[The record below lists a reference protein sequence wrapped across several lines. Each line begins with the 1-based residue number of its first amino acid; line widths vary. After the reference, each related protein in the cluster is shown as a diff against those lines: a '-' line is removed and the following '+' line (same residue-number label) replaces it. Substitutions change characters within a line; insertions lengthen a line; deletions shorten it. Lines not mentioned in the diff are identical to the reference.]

1 MQQLTRTST
10 DIRWQLPLADKQL
23 GAAGHEAVDFL
34 CCVRIC
40 MAVSTSMAACCFR
53 AGCEVV
59 CSLLSPLLLLLLL
72 LKLLSLLAAVEGEAA
87 GSCGLACG
95 LASTRTPASLSC
107 VQDWP

>member
-10 DIRWQLPLADKQL
+10 DIWWQLPLADKQL

-40 MAVSTSMAACCFR
+40 IAVSTSMAACCFR

-59 CSLLSPLLLLLLL
+59 FSLLSPLLLL

-95 LASTRTPASLSC
+95 LVSARTPASLSC
-107 VQDWP
+107 VQNWP